1 MKNTLFILLFSYCFS
16 LIGQES
22 NLVTQ
27 KDMLN
32 ISSTETIAVHLN
44 TQTIL
49 PGEYLYFSITLKS
62 KEGLS
67 KQKLSKVA
75 YIALV
80 NPMGE
85 KVLLAQMLLKQ
96 ISNNGSEP
104 EGFLK
109 PLLKDQTHLNSVRG
123 QGDLFIP
130 VSLAT
135 GAYTLV
141 GYTQQMLQQDPED
154 LFIRPLAVINPYTNA
169 RIGTVNEIEAKN
181 TLDFTP
187 ETTVSNTVLEP
198 TIKNRDTITDTKL
211 MPVFGPLEK
220 ISFQDLSLKE
230 ISENGTGLSL
240 KEILGSKTI
249 ATLSIRKKESLQSFA
264 YFDKAPLEKIG
275 AQTALAEITGF
286 SQEEFQGERQVKHQ
300 RELQGE
306 RQGKLQ
312 LERQGEF
319 QGATISGRIV
329 ANDKKSTGLK
339 INDVSIALSFLG
351 ENMPFKLTNPA
362 ADGTFSFPI
371 NSPIN
376 NNNAVLEIMG
386 NAKNDYH
393 LVVNPLPLPHLASLP
408 KGTLQLYSKD
418 LYTLTQRSVY
428 NQIENAFNRF
438 KPDSIALENRPISDF
453 SHLESSEYILE
464 EYTLF
469 PTFEETVFEI
479 ISELSYQ
486 KTTDGGLVLYCKGV
500 SRNTPIAAPPLLFID
515 GIPVEDQE
523 QFRGYS
529 TQNIA
534 RIKVVQ
540 KQLVVGN
547 KIWNGLVQISTKNG
561 YPLEYIKSNDL
572 SVKALELPAL
582 QKKYYQIQKNTIEEN
597 QTIPKTVDQL
607 PHFNTQLL
615 WLPNSLVSLE
625 TTPSYFYTSS
635 VKGNYE
641 LKVFYQ
647 NLKGDEKVWTKVFR
661 VE

>member
-1 MKNTLFILLFSYCFS
+1 R
-16 LIGQES
+16 
-22 NLVTQ
+22 V
-27 KDMLN
+27 
-32 ISSTETIAVHLN
+32 
-44 TQTIL
+44 
-49 PGEYLYFSITLKS
+49 
-62 KEGLS
+62 
-67 KQKLSKVA
+67 
-75 YIALV
+75 
-80 NPMGE
+80 
-85 KVLLAQMLLKQ
+85 
-96 ISNNGSEP
+96 
-104 EGFLK
+104 
-109 PLLKDQTHLNSVRG
+109 
-123 QGDLFIP
+123 
-130 VSLAT
+130 
-135 GAYTLV
+135 
-141 GYTQQMLQQDPED
+141 
-154 LFIRPLAVINPYTNA
+154 
-169 RIGTVNEIEAKN
+169 GTVNEIEAKN

-187 ETTVSNTVLEP
+187 ETTVSNTALEP

-220 ISFQDLSLKE
+220 ISLQDLSLKE
-230 ISENGTGLSL
+230 ISDNGAGLSL
-240 KEILGSKTI
+240 KEILGNETI
-249 ATLSIRKKESLQSFA
+249 ATLSIRKKESLESFA
-264 YFDKAPLEKIG
+264 YFDKAPLEKKG
-275 AQTALAEITGF
+275 AQTTRAEITGF
-286 SQEEFQGERQVKHQ
+286 SQEKPQI
-300 RELQGE
+300 ELQ
-306 RQGKLQ
+306 R
-312 LERQGEF
+312 ERQGEF

-329 ANDKKSTGLK
+329 ANDKKSTQLK
-339 INDVSIALSFLG
+339 IHEVSIALSFLG

-386 NAKNDYH
+386 DAKNDYH

-418 LYTLTQRSVY
+418 LETLTQRSVY

>member
-49 PGEYLYFSITLKS
+49 PGEYLYFSVTLKS
-62 KEGLS
+62 KEGLL

-154 LFIRPLAVINPYTNA
+154 LFIRPLAVINPYTNS
-169 RIGTVNEIEAKN
+169 RVGTVNEIEAKN

-187 ETTVSNTVLEP
+187 ETTVSNTALEP

-220 ISFQDLSLKE
+220 ISLQDLSLKE
-230 ISENGTGLSL
+230 ISDNGAGLSL
-240 KEILGSKTI
+240 KEILGNETI
-249 ATLSIRKKESLQSFA
+249 ATLSIRKKESLESFA
-264 YFDKAPLEKIG
+264 YFDKAPLEKKG
-275 AQTALAEITGF
+275 AQTTRAEITGF
-286 SQEEFQGERQVKHQ
+286 SQEKPQIEFQEKPQI
-300 RELQGE
+300 ELQ
-306 RQGKLQ
+306 R
-312 LERQGEF
+312 ERQGEF
-319 QGATISGRIV
+319 QGASISGRIV
-329 ANDKKSTGLK
+329 ANDKKSTQLK
-339 INDVSIALSFLG
+339 INEVSIALSFLG

-408 KGTLQLYSKD
+408 KGTLKLYSKD
-418 LYTLTQRSVY
+418 LETLTQRSVY

-597 QTIPKTVDQL
+597 QTSPKTVDQL

-615 WLPNSLVSLE
+615 WLPNSFVSLE

>member
-1 MKNTLFILLFSYCFS
+1 
-16 LIGQES
+16 
-22 NLVTQ
+22 
-27 KDMLN
+27 MLN
-32 ISSTETIAVHLN
+32 ISGTETIAVHLN

-49 PGEYLYFSITLKS
+49 PGEYLYFSVTLKS
-62 KEGLS
+62 KEGLL

-109 PLLKDQTHLNSVRG
+109 AQLKDQTHLNSVRG

-154 LFIRPLAVINPYTNA
+154 LFLRPLAVINPYTNA
-169 RIGTVNEIEAKN
+169 RVGTVNEIEAKN

-187 ETTVSNTVLEP
+187 ETTVSNTALEP

-220 ISFQDLSLKE
+220 ISLQDLSLKE
-230 ISENGTGLSL
+230 ISDNGAGLSL
-240 KEILGSKTI
+240 KEILGNETI
-249 ATLSIRKKESLQSFA
+249 ATLSIRKKESLESFA
-264 YFDKAPLEKIG
+264 YFDKAPLEKKG
-275 AQTALAEITGF
+275 AQTTRAEITGF
-286 SQEEFQGERQVKHQ
+286 SQEKPQI
-300 RELQGE
+300 ELQ
-306 RQGKLQ
+306 R
-312 LERQGEF
+312 ERQGEF

-329 ANDKKSTGLK
+329 ANDKKSTQLK
-339 INDVSIALSFLG
+339 INEVSIALSFLG

-386 NAKNDYH
+386 EDKNDYH

-418 LYTLTQRSVY
+418 LETLTQRSVY

-438 KPDSIALENRPISDF
+438 KPDSIALENRPIADF
-453 SHLESSEYILE
+453 SHLESSDYLLE

-500 SRNTPIAAPPLLFID
+500 TRNTPIAAPPLLFID

-561 YPLEYIKSNDL
+561 YPLEYIKSNNL
-572 SVKALELPAL
+572 TVKALQLPAL
-582 QKKYYQIQKNTIEEN
+582 QKKYYQIQKNNLGKN
-597 QTIPKTVDQL
+597 QTSPNTRDQL

>member
-49 PGEYLYFSITLKS
+49 PGEYLYFSVTLKS
-62 KEGLS
+62 KEGLL

-154 LFIRPLAVINPYTNA
+154 LFIRPLAVINPYTNS
-169 RIGTVNEIEAKN
+169 RVGTVNEVEAKN

-187 ETTVSNTVLEP
+187 ETTVSNTALEA
-198 TIKNRDTITDTKL
+198 TIKNRDTITDAIL

-220 ISFQDLSLKE
+220 ISLQDLSLKE
-230 ISENGTGLSL
+230 IPKNGTGLSL

-264 YFDKAPLEKIG
+264 YFDKAPLEKKG
-275 AQTALAEITGF
+275 AQSTPAGAGNF
-286 SQEEFQGERQVKHQ
+286 SQEKP
-300 RELQGE
+300 
-306 RQGKLQ
+306 
-312 LERQGEF
+312 QGEF

-329 ANDKKSTGLK
+329 ANDKKSTQLK
-339 INDVSIALSFLG
+339 INEVSIALSFLG

-418 LYTLTQRSVY
+418 LETLTQRSVY

-572 SVKALELPAL
+572 TVKALELPAL

>member
-32 ISSTETIAVHLN
+32 ISGTETIAVHLN

-49 PGEYLYFSITLKS
+49 PGEYLYFSVTLKS
-62 KEGLS
+62 KEGLL

-109 PLLKDQTHLNSVRG
+109 PQLKDQTHLNSVRG

-169 RIGTVNEIEAKN
+169 RVGTVNEIEAKN

-187 ETTVSNTVLEP
+187 ETTVSNTALEP

-220 ISFQDLSLKE
+220 ISLQDLSLKE
-230 ISENGTGLSL
+230 ISDNGAGLSL
-240 KEILGSKTI
+240 KEILGNETI
-249 ATLSIRKKESLQSFA
+249 ATLSIRKKESLESFA
-264 YFDKAPLEKIG
+264 YFDKAPLEKKG
-275 AQTALAEITGF
+275 AQTTRAEITGF
-286 SQEEFQGERQVKHQ
+286 SQEKPQI
-300 RELQGE
+300 ELQ
-306 RQGKLQ
+306 R
-312 LERQGEF
+312 ERQGEF

-329 ANDKKSTGLK
+329 ANDKKSTQLK
-339 INDVSIALSFLG
+339 IHEVSIALSFLG

-386 NAKNDYH
+386 DAKNDYH

-418 LYTLTQRSVY
+418 LETLTQRSVY

-438 KPDSIALENRPISDF
+438 KPDSIALKNRPIADF
-453 SHLESSEYILE
+453 SHLESGDYLLE

-500 SRNTPIAAPPLLFID
+500 TRNTPIAAPPLLFID

-561 YPLEYIKSNDL
+561 YPLEYIKSNNL
-572 SVKALELPAL
+572 AIKTLQLPAL
-582 QKKYYQIQKNTIEEN
+582 QKKYYQIQKNTLRKN
-597 QTIPKTVDQL
+597 QTSPNTGDQL

-615 WLPNSLVSLE
+615 WLPHYALSPE
-625 TTPSYFYTSS
+625 KTAAYFYTSS
-635 VKGNYE
+635 VKGSYE

>member
-32 ISSTETIAVHLN
+32 ISGTETIAVHLN

-49 PGEYLYFSITLKS
+49 PGEYLYFSVTLKS
-62 KEGLS
+62 KEGLL

-109 PLLKDQTHLNSVRG
+109 PQLKDQTHLNSVRG

-154 LFIRPLAVINPYTNA
+154 LFLRPLAVINPYTNA
-169 RIGTVNEIEAKN
+169 RVGTVNEIEAKN

-187 ETTVSNTVLEP
+187 ETTVSNTALEP

-220 ISFQDLSLKE
+220 ISLQDLSLKE
-230 ISENGTGLSL
+230 ISDNGAGLSL
-240 KEILGSKTI
+240 KEILGNETI
-249 ATLSIRKKESLQSFA
+249 ATLSIRKKESLESFA
-264 YFDKAPLEKIG
+264 YFDKAPLEKKG
-275 AQTALAEITGF
+275 AQTTRAEIIGF
-286 SQEEFQGERQVKHQ
+286 SQEKPQI
-300 RELQGE
+300 ELQ
-306 RQGKLQ
+306 R
-312 LERQGEF
+312 ERQGEF

-329 ANDKKSTGLK
+329 ANDKKSTQLK
-339 INDVSIALSFLG
+339 IHEVSIALSFLG

-386 NAKNDYH
+386 DAKNDYH

-418 LYTLTQRSVY
+418 LETLTQRSVY

-438 KPDSIALENRPISDF
+438 KPDSIALENRPIADF
-453 SHLESSEYILE
+453 SHLESSDYLLE

-500 SRNTPIAAPPLLFID
+500 TRNTPIAAPPLLFID

-561 YPLEYIKSNDL
+561 YPLEYIKSNNL
-572 SVKALELPAL
+572 AIKTLQLPAL
-582 QKKYYQIQKNTIEEN
+582 QKKYYQIQKNTLRKN
-597 QTIPKTVDQL
+597 QTSPNTGDQL

-615 WLPNSLVSLE
+615 WLPHYALSPE
-625 TTPSYFYTSS
+625 KTAAYFYTSS

>member
-1 MKNTLFILLFSYCFS
+1 
-16 LIGQES
+16 
-22 NLVTQ
+22 
-27 KDMLN
+27 MLN
-32 ISSTETIAVHLN
+32 ISGTETIAVHLN

-49 PGEYLYFSITLKS
+49 PGEYLYFSVTLKS
-62 KEGLS
+62 KEGIS

-96 ISNNGSEP
+96 LSNNGSEP

-154 LFIRPLAVINPYTNA
+154 LFTCPLAVINPYTNA

-181 TLDFTP
+181 TLDFTR
-187 ETTVSNTVLEP
+187 ETTISNTALEP

-220 ISFQDLSLKE
+220 ISLQDLSLKE
-230 ISENGTGLSL
+230 I
-240 KEILGSKTI
+240 LGNETI
-249 ATLSIRKKESLQSFA
+249 ATLSIRKKESLESFA
-264 YFDKAPLEKIG
+264 YFDKAPLEKKRTQSTLSG
-275 AQTALAEITGF
+275 TENF
-286 SQEEFQGERQVKHQ
+286 SQEKPQG
-300 RELQGE
+300 
-306 RQGKLQ
+306 
-312 LERQGEF
+312 ERQGEF

-329 ANDKKSTGLK
+329 ANDKKSTQQK
-339 INDVSIALSFLG
+339 IHEVSIALSFLG

-386 NAKNDYH
+386 DAKNDYH

-418 LYTLTQRSVY
+418 LETLTQRSVY

-438 KPDSIALENRPISDF
+438 KPDSIALENRPIADF
-453 SHLESSEYILE
+453 SHLESSDYILE

-500 SRNTPIAAPPLLFID
+500 TRNTPIAAPPLLFID

-534 RIKVVQ
+534 RIKVIQ

-561 YPLEYIKSNDL
+561 YPLEYIKSNNL
-572 SVKALELPAL
+572 AIKTLQLPAL
-582 QKKYYQIQKNTIEEN
+582 QKKYYQIQKNTLGKN
-597 QTIPKTVDQL
+597 QTSPNTGDQL

-615 WLPNSLVSLE
+615 WLPHYAISPE
-625 TTPSYFYTSS
+625 KTAAYFYTSS
-635 VKGNYE
+635 VKGIYE

>member
-22 NLVTQ
+22 NLVSQ

-32 ISSTETIAVHLN
+32 ISGTETIAVHLN

-62 KEGLS
+62 KEGLL

-80 NPMGE
+80 NPLGE

-109 PLLKDQTHLNSVRG
+109 PQLKDQTHLNSVRG

-154 LFIRPLAVINPYTNA
+154 LFTRPLAVINPYTNA

-187 ETTVSNTVLEP
+187 ETTVSNTAFEP
-198 TIKNRDTITDTKL
+198 TIKNRDTITDAKL

-220 ISFQDLSLKE
+220 ISLQDLSLKE
-230 ISENGTGLSL
+230 IPENKTGLSL
-240 KEILGSKTI
+240 KEILGNETI
-249 ATLSIRKKESLQSFA
+249 ATLSIRKKESLESFA
-264 YFDKAPLEKIG
+264 YFDKAPLEKKG
-275 AQTALAEITGF
+275 AQTTRAEITGF
-286 SQEEFQGERQVKHQ
+286 SQEKPQI
-300 RELQGE
+300 ELQ
-306 RQGKLQ
+306 R
-312 LERQGEF
+312 ERQGEF

-329 ANDKKSTGLK
+329 ANDKKSTQLK
-339 INDVSIALSFLG
+339 INEVSIALSFLG

-418 LYTLTQRSVY
+418 LETLTQRSVY

-572 SVKALELPAL
+572 TVKALQLPAL

-615 WLPNSLVSLE
+615 WLPNNLVSLE

-647 NLKGDEKVWTKVFR
+647 NLKGDEKVWTKAFR

>member
-22 NLVTQ
+22 NLVSQ

-32 ISSTETIAVHLN
+32 ISGKETIAVHLN

-49 PGEYLYFSITLKS
+49 PGEYLYFSVTLKS
-62 KEGLS
+62 KEGIS

-96 ISNNGSEP
+96 ISNNGSKP

-109 PLLKDQTHLNSVRG
+109 PQLKDQTQLNSVRG

-181 TLDFTP
+181 ALNFTR
-187 ETTVSNTVLEP
+187 ETTVSNTALEP

-220 ISFQDLSLKE
+220 ISLQDLSLKE
-230 ISENGTGLSL
+230 I
-240 KEILGSKTI
+240 LGNETI
-249 ATLSIRKKESLQSFA
+249 ATLSIRKKESLESFA
-264 YFDKAPLEKIG
+264 YFDKAPLEKKRTQSTLSG
-275 AQTALAEITGF
+275 TENF
-286 SQEEFQGERQVKHQ
+286 SQEKPQG
-300 RELQGE
+300 
-306 RQGKLQ
+306 
-312 LERQGEF
+312 ERQGEF

-329 ANDKKSTGLK
+329 ANDKKSTQQK
-339 INDVSIALSFLG
+339 IHEVSIALSFLG

-386 NAKNDYH
+386 DAKNDYH

-418 LYTLTQRSVY
+418 LETLTQRSVY

-438 KPDSIALENRPISDF
+438 KPDSIALENRPIADF
-453 SHLESSEYILE
+453 SHLESSDYILE

-500 SRNTPIAAPPLLFID
+500 TRNTPIAAPPLLFID

-534 RIKVVQ
+534 RIKVIQ

-561 YPLEYIKSNDL
+561 YPLEYIKSNNIAIKTL
-572 SVKALELPAL
+572 QLPAL
-582 QKKYYQIQKNTIEEN
+582 QKKYYQIQKNTLGKN
-597 QTIPKTVDQL
+597 QTSPNTGDRL

-615 WLPNSLVSLE
+615 WLPHYALSPEKSAA
-625 TTPSYFYTSS
+625 YFHSSS
-635 VKGNYE
+635 VKGSYE

>member
-32 ISSTETIAVHLN
+32 ISGTETIAVHLN

-49 PGEYLYFSITLKS
+49 PGEYLYFSVTLKS
-62 KEGLS
+62 KEGLL

-109 PLLKDQTHLNSVRG
+109 PQLKDQTHLNSVRG

-154 LFIRPLAVINPYTNA
+154 LFLRPLAVINPYTNA
-169 RIGTVNEIEAKN
+169 RVGTVNEIEAKN

-187 ETTVSNTVLEP
+187 ETTVSNTALEP

-220 ISFQDLSLKE
+220 ISLQDLSLKE
-230 ISENGTGLSL
+230 ISDNGAGLSL
-240 KEILGSKTI
+240 KEILGNETI
-249 ATLSIRKKESLQSFA
+249 ATLSIRKKESLESFA
-264 YFDKAPLEKIG
+264 YFDKAPLEKKG
-275 AQTALAEITGF
+275 AQTTRAEITGF
-286 SQEEFQGERQVKHQ
+286 SQEKPQI
-300 RELQGE
+300 ELQ
-306 RQGKLQ
+306 R
-312 LERQGEF
+312 ERQGEF

-329 ANDKKSTGLK
+329 ANDKKSTQLK
-339 INDVSIALSFLG
+339 IHEVSIALSFLG

-386 NAKNDYH
+386 DAKNDYH

-408 KGTLQLYSKD
+408 KGTLQLYPKD
-418 LYTLTQRSVY
+418 LETLTQRSVY

-438 KPDSIALENRPISDF
+438 KPDSIALENRPIADF
-453 SHLESSEYILE
+453 SHLESSDYLLE

-561 YPLEYIKSNDL
+561 YPLEYIKSNNL
-572 SVKALELPAL
+572 TVKALQLPAL
-582 QKKYYQIQKNTIEEN
+582 QKKYYQIQKNTIKEN
-597 QTIPKTVDQL
+597 QTTPKTVDQL

-615 WLPNSLVSLE
+615 WLPNSFVSLE

>member
-1 MKNTLFILLFSYCFS
+1 MKNTLFILLFSYCSS

-32 ISSTETIAVHLN
+32 ISGTETIAVHLN
-44 TQTIL
+44 TQTIF
-49 PGEYLYFSITLKS
+49 PGEYLYFSVTLKS
-62 KEGLS
+62 KEGLL

-109 PLLKDQTHLNSVRG
+109 PQFKDQTHLNSVRG

-135 GAYTLV
+135 GAYTLL

-154 LFIRPLAVINPYTNA
+154 LFLRPLAVINPYTNA
-169 RIGTVNEIEAKN
+169 RVGTVNEIEAKN

-187 ETTVSNTVLEP
+187 ETTVSNTALEP

-220 ISFQDLSLKE
+220 ISLQDLSLKE
-230 ISENGTGLSL
+230 ISDNGAGLSL
-240 KEILGSKTI
+240 KEILGNETI
-249 ATLSIRKKESLQSFA
+249 ATLSIRKKESLESFA
-264 YFDKAPLEKIG
+264 YFNIAPLDKKG
-275 AQTALAEITGF
+275 AQTTRAEITGF
-286 SQEEFQGERQVKHQ
+286 SQEKP
-300 RELQGE
+300 
-306 RQGKLQ
+306 
-312 LERQGEF
+312 QGEF

-329 ANDKKSTGLK
+329 ANDKKSSQLK
-339 INDVSIALSFLG
+339 INEVSIALSFLG

-418 LYTLTQRSVY
+418 LETLTQRSVY

-438 KPDSIALENRPISDF
+438 KPDSIALENRPIADF

-500 SRNTPIAAPPLLFID
+500 TRNTPIAAPPLLFID

-561 YPLEYIKSNDL
+561 YPLEYIKNNNL
-572 SVKALELPAL
+572 AIKTLQLPAL
-582 QKKYYQIQKNTIEEN
+582 QKKYYQIQKNTLRKN
-597 QTIPKTVDQL
+597 QTSPNTGDQL

>member
-1 MKNTLFILLFSYCFS
+1 MKNTLFILLFSYSFS

-22 NLVTQ
+22 NLVSQ

-32 ISSTETIAVHLN
+32 ISGTETIAVDLN
-44 TQTIL
+44 TQIIL
-49 PGEYLYFSITLKS
+49 PGEYLYFSVTLKS

-67 KQKLSKVA
+67 NQKLSKVA

-104 EGFLK
+104 VGFLK

-169 RIGTVNEIEAKN
+169 RIGTVNEIGTKH

-187 ETTVSNTVLEP
+187 ETTVSNTAFEP

-211 MPVFGPLEK
+211 IPVFGPLEK
-220 ISFQDLSLKE
+220 ISLQDLSLKE
-230 ISENGTGLSL
+230 I
-240 KEILGSKTI
+240 LGNETI
-249 ATLSIRKKESLQSFA
+249 ATLSIRKKESLESFA
-264 YFDKAPLEKIG
+264 YFDKAPLEKKR
-275 AQTALAEITGF
+275 TPSTLAGTENF
-286 SQEEFQGERQVKHQ
+286 SQEKPQGERQ
-300 RELQGE
+300 R
-306 RQGKLQ
+306 
-312 LERQGEF
+312 ERQGEF
-319 QGATISGRIV
+319 QGATISGCIV
-329 ANDKKSTGLK
+329 ANDKKSTQLK
-339 INDVSIALSFLG
+339 IHEVSIALSFLG

-386 NAKNDYH
+386 DAKNDFH

-418 LYTLTQRSVY
+418 LETLTQRSVY

-438 KPDSIALENRPISDF
+438 KPDSIALENRPIADF
-453 SHLESSEYILE
+453 SHLESSDYILE

-500 SRNTPIAAPPLLFID
+500 TRNTPIAAPPLLFID

-561 YPLEYIKSNDL
+561 YPLEYIKSNHL
-572 SVKALELPAL
+572 AIKTLQLPAL
-582 QKKYYQIQKNTIEEN
+582 QKKYYQIQKNTLGKN
-597 QTIPKTVDQL
+597 QTSPNNGNQL

-615 WLPNSLVSLE
+615 WLPHYALSPE
-625 TTPSYFYTSS
+625 KTAAYFYTSS
-635 VKGNYE
+635 VKGSYE
-641 LKVFYQ
+641 LKAFY
-647 NLKGDEKVWTKVFR
+647 LDHEGIEKVWTKGFR

>member
-1 MKNTLFILLFSYCFS
+1 
-16 LIGQES
+16 
-22 NLVTQ
+22 
-27 KDMLN
+27 MLN
-32 ISSTETIAVHLN
+32 ISGTETIAVHLN

-49 PGEYLYFSITLKS
+49 PGEYLYFSVTLKS
-62 KEGLS
+62 KEGIS

-96 ISNNGSEP
+96 LSNNGSEP

-141 GYTQQMLQQDPED
+141 VYTQQMLQQDPED

-198 TIKNRDTITDTKL
+198 TIKNRDTITDNKL

-220 ISFQDLSLKE
+220 ISLQDLSLKE
-230 ISENGTGLSL
+230 I
-240 KEILGSKTI
+240 LGNETI
-249 ATLSIRKKESLQSFA
+249 ATLSIRKKESLESFA
-264 YFDKAPLEKIG
+264 YFDKAPLEKKG
-275 AQTALAEITGF
+275 AQTTRAKITGF
-286 SQEEFQGERQVKHQ
+286 SQEKPQI
-300 RELQGE
+300 ELQ
-306 RQGKLQ
+306 R
-312 LERQGEF
+312 ERQGEF

-329 ANDKKSTGLK
+329 ANDKKSTQLK
-339 INDVSIALSFLG
+339 IHEVSIALSFLG

-376 NNNAVLEIMG
+376 NNNAVLEIIG
-386 NAKNDYH
+386 DAKNDYH

-418 LYTLTQRSVY
+418 LETLTQRSVY

-438 KPDSIALENRPISDF
+438 KPDSIALENRPIADF
-453 SHLESSEYILE
+453 SHLESSDYILE

-479 ISELSYQ
+479 INELSYQ

-500 SRNTPIAAPPLLFID
+500 TRNTPIAAPPLLFID

-572 SVKALELPAL
+572 TVKALKLPAL
-582 QKKYYQIQKNTIEEN
+582 QKKYYQIQKNTIKEN

>member
-1 MKNTLFILLFSYCFS
+1 MKNTLFILLFSYCSS

-32 ISSTETIAVHLN
+32 ISGTETIAVHLN

-49 PGEYLYFSITLKS
+49 PGEYLYFSVTLKS
-62 KEGLS
+62 KESLL

-109 PLLKDQTHLNSVRG
+109 PQFKDQTHLNSVRG

-154 LFIRPLAVINPYTNA
+154 LFLRPLAVINPYTNA
-169 RIGTVNEIEAKN
+169 RVGTVNEIEAKN

-187 ETTVSNTVLEP
+187 ETTVSNTSLEP

-220 ISFQDLSLKE
+220 ISLQDLSLKE
-230 ISENGTGLSL
+230 ISDNGAGLSL
-240 KEILGSKTI
+240 KEILGNETI
-249 ATLSIRKKESLQSFA
+249 ATLSIRKKESLESFA
-264 YFDKAPLEKIG
+264 YFDKAPLEKKG
-275 AQTALAEITGF
+275 AQTTRAEITGF
-286 SQEEFQGERQVKHQ
+286 SQEKP
-300 RELQGE
+300 
-306 RQGKLQ
+306 
-312 LERQGEF
+312 QGEF

-329 ANDKKSTGLK
+329 ANDKKSTQLK
-339 INDVSIALSFLG
+339 IHEVSIALSFLG

-386 NAKNDYH
+386 DAKNDYH

-418 LYTLTQRSVY
+418 LETLTQRSVY

-438 KPDSIALENRPISDF
+438 KPDSIALENRPIADF
-453 SHLESSEYILE
+453 SRLESSDYLLE

-500 SRNTPIAAPPLLFID
+500 TRNTPIAAPPLLFID

-561 YPLEYIKSNDL
+561 YPLEYIKSNNL
-572 SVKALELPAL
+572 AIKTLQLPAL
-582 QKKYYQIQKNTIEEN
+582 QKKYYQIQKNNLGKN
-597 QTIPKTVDQL
+597 QTSPNTRDQL

-615 WLPNSLVSLE
+615 WLPHYALSLE

-635 VKGNYE
+635 VKGSYE

>member
-32 ISSTETIAVHLN
+32 ISGTETIAVHLN

-49 PGEYLYFSITLKS
+49 PGEYLYFSVTLKS
-62 KEGLS
+62 KEGLL

-154 LFIRPLAVINPYTNA
+154 LFIRPLAVINPYTNS
-169 RIGTVNEIEAKN
+169 RVGTVNEIEAKN

-187 ETTVSNTVLEP
+187 ETTVSNTALEP
-198 TIKNRDTITDTKL
+198 TIKNRDTITDAIL

-220 ISFQDLSLKE
+220 ISLQDLSLKE
-230 ISENGTGLSL
+230 IPENGTGLSL

-264 YFDKAPLEKIG
+264 YFDKAPLEKKG
-275 AQTALAEITGF
+275 AQSTPAGAGNF
-286 SQEEFQGERQVKHQ
+286 SQEKPQI
-300 RELQGE
+300 ELQ
-306 RQGKLQ
+306 R
-312 LERQGEF
+312 ERQGEF
-319 QGATISGRIV
+319 QGASISGRIV
-329 ANDKKSTGLK
+329 ANNKKSTQLK
-339 INDVSIALSFLG
+339 INEVSIALSFLG

-418 LYTLTQRSVY
+418 LETLTQRSVY

-561 YPLEYIKSNDL
+561 YPLEYIKSNNL
-572 SVKALELPAL
+572 TVKALQLPAL
-582 QKKYYQIQKNTIEEN
+582 QKKYYQIQKNTIKEN
-597 QTIPKTVDQL
+597 QTTPKTVDQL

-615 WLPNSLVSLE
+615 WLPNSFVSLE

-635 VKGNYE
+635 VKGSYE
-641 LKVFYQ
+641 LKVFHQ

>member
-1 MKNTLFILLFSYCFS
+1 
-16 LIGQES
+16 
-22 NLVTQ
+22 
-27 KDMLN
+27 MLN
-32 ISSTETIAVHLN
+32 ISGTETIAVHLN

-49 PGEYLYFSITLKS
+49 PGEYLYFSVTLKS
-62 KEGLS
+62 KEGLL

-169 RIGTVNEIEAKN
+169 RVGTVNEIEAKN

-187 ETTVSNTVLEP
+187 ETTVSNTALEP

-220 ISFQDLSLKE
+220 ISLQDLSLKE
-230 ISENGTGLSL
+230 ISDNGAGLSL
-240 KEILGSKTI
+240 KEILGNETI
-249 ATLSIRKKESLQSFA
+249 ATLSIRKKESLESFA
-264 YFDKAPLEKIG
+264 YFDKAPLEKKR
-275 AQTALAEITGF
+275 AQTTRAEITGF
-286 SQEEFQGERQVKHQ
+286 SQEKPQI
-300 RELQGE
+300 ELQ
-306 RQGKLQ
+306 R
-312 LERQGEF
+312 ERQGEF
-319 QGATISGRIV
+319 QGASISGRIV
-329 ANDKKSTGLK
+329 ANDKKSTQLK
-339 INDVSIALSFLG
+339 INEVSIALSFLG

-393 LVVNPLPLPHLASLP
+393 LVLNPLPLPHLASLP
-408 KGTLQLYSKD
+408 KGTLKLYSKD
-418 LYTLTQRSVY
+418 LETLTQRSVY

-438 KPDSIALENRPISDF
+438 KPDSIALENRPIADF
-453 SHLESSEYILE
+453 SHLESSDYLLE

-561 YPLEYIKSNDL
+561 YPLEYIKSNNL
-572 SVKALELPAL
+572 AIKTLQLPAL
-582 QKKYYQIQKNTIEEN
+582 QKKYYQIQKNTLRKN
-597 QTIPKTVDQL
+597 QTSPNTGDQL

-615 WLPNSLVSLE
+615 WLPHYALSPE
-625 TTPSYFYTSS
+625 KTAAYFYTSS
-635 VKGNYE
+635 VKGSYE

>member
-32 ISSTETIAVHLN
+32 ISGTETIAVHLN

-49 PGEYLYFSITLKS
+49 PGEYLYFSVTLKS
-62 KEGLS
+62 KEGLL

-109 PLLKDQTHLNSVRG
+109 PQFKDQTHLNSVRG

-154 LFIRPLAVINPYTNA
+154 LFLRPLAVINPYTNA
-169 RIGTVNEIEAKN
+169 RVGTVNEIEAKN

-187 ETTVSNTVLEP
+187 ETTVSNTSLEP

-220 ISFQDLSLKE
+220 ISLQDLSLKE
-230 ISENGTGLSL
+230 ISDNGAGLSL
-240 KEILGSKTI
+240 KEILGNETI
-249 ATLSIRKKESLQSFA
+249 ATLSIRKKESLESFA
-264 YFDKAPLEKIG
+264 YFDKAPLEKKG
-275 AQTALAEITGF
+275 AQTTRAEITGF
-286 SQEEFQGERQVKHQ
+286 SQEKPQI
-300 RELQGE
+300 ELQ
-306 RQGKLQ
+306 R
-312 LERQGEF
+312 ERQGEF

-329 ANDKKSTGLK
+329 ANDKKSTQLK
-339 INDVSIALSFLG
+339 IHEVSIALSFLG

-386 NAKNDYH
+386 DAKNDYH

-418 LYTLTQRSVY
+418 LETLTQRSVY

-438 KPDSIALENRPISDF
+438 KPDSIALENRPIADF
-453 SHLESSEYILE
+453 SHLESSDYLLE

-500 SRNTPIAAPPLLFID
+500 TRNTPIAAPPLLFID

-561 YPLEYIKSNDL
+561 YPLEYIKSNNL
-572 SVKALELPAL
+572 TVKALQLPAL
-582 QKKYYQIQKNTIEEN
+582 QKKYYQIQKNTIKEN
-597 QTIPKTVDQL
+597 QTTPKTVDQL

>member
-1 MKNTLFILLFSYCFS
+1 
-16 LIGQES
+16 
-22 NLVTQ
+22 
-27 KDMLN
+27 MLN
-32 ISSTETIAVHLN
+32 ISGTETIAVHLN

-49 PGEYLYFSITLKS
+49 PGEYLYFSVTLKS
-62 KEGLS
+62 KEGIS

-96 ISNNGSEP
+96 LSNNGSEP

-154 LFIRPLAVINPYTNA
+154 LFTRPLAVINPYTNA

-181 TLDFTP
+181 TLDFTR
-187 ETTVSNTVLEP
+187 ETTISNTALEP

-220 ISFQDLSLKE
+220 ISLQDLSLKE
-230 ISENGTGLSL
+230 I
-240 KEILGSKTI
+240 LGNETI
-249 ATLSIRKKESLQSFA
+249 ATLSIRKKESLESFA
-264 YFDKAPLEKIG
+264 YFDKAPLEKKRTQSTLSG
-275 AQTALAEITGF
+275 TENF
-286 SQEEFQGERQVKHQ
+286 SQEKPQG
-300 RELQGE
+300 
-306 RQGKLQ
+306 
-312 LERQGEF
+312 ERQGEF

-329 ANDKKSTGLK
+329 ANDKKSTQQK
-339 INDVSIALSFLG
+339 IHEVSIALSFLG

-386 NAKNDYH
+386 DAKNDYH

-418 LYTLTQRSVY
+418 LETLTQRSVY

-438 KPDSIALENRPISDF
+438 KPDSIALENRPIADF
-453 SHLESSEYILE
+453 SHLESSDYILE

-500 SRNTPIAAPPLLFID
+500 TRNTPIAAPPLLFID

-534 RIKVVQ
+534 RIKVIQ

-561 YPLEYIKSNDL
+561 YPLEYIKSNNIAIKTL
-572 SVKALELPAL
+572 QLPAL
-582 QKKYYQIQKNTIEEN
+582 QKKYYQIQKNTLGKN
-597 QTIPKTVDQL
+597 QTSPNTGDQL

-615 WLPNSLVSLE
+615 WLPHYAISPE
-625 TTPSYFYTSS
+625 KTAAYFYTSS
-635 VKGNYE
+635 VKGIYE

>member
-230 ISENGTGLSL
+230 ILENGAGLSL

-264 YFDKAPLEKIG
+264 YFNIAPLEKKG
-275 AQTALAEITGF
+275 AQSTPAGAGNF
-286 SQEEFQGERQVKHQ
+286 SQEKPQI
-300 RELQGE
+300 ELQ
-306 RQGKLQ
+306 R
-312 LERQGEF
+312 ERQGEF
-319 QGATISGRIV
+319 QGASISGRIV
-329 ANDKKSTGLK
+329 ANDKKSTQLK
-339 INDVSIALSFLG
+339 INEVSIALSFLG

-418 LYTLTQRSVY
+418 LETLTQRSVY

-597 QTIPKTVDQL
+597 QTSPKTVDQL

>member
-32 ISSTETIAVHLN
+32 ISGTETIAVHLN

-49 PGEYLYFSITLKS
+49 PGEYLYFSVTLKS
-62 KEGLS
+62 KEGLL

-109 PLLKDQTHLNSVRG
+109 PQLKDQTHLNSVRG

-169 RIGTVNEIEAKN
+169 RVGTVNEIEAKN

-187 ETTVSNTVLEP
+187 ETTVSNTALEP

-220 ISFQDLSLKE
+220 ISLQDLSLKE
-230 ISENGTGLSL
+230 ISDNGAGLSL
-240 KEILGSKTI
+240 KEILGNETI
-249 ATLSIRKKESLQSFA
+249 ATLSIRKKESLESFA
-264 YFDKAPLEKIG
+264 YFDKAPLEKKG
-275 AQTALAEITGF
+275 AQTTRAEITGF
-286 SQEEFQGERQVKHQ
+286 SQEKPQG
-300 RELQGE
+300 
-306 RQGKLQ
+306 
-312 LERQGEF
+312 ERQGEF

-329 ANDKKSTGLK
+329 ANDKKSTQLK
-339 INDVSIALSFLG
+339 IHEVSIALSFLG

-386 NAKNDYH
+386 DAKNDYH

-418 LYTLTQRSVY
+418 LETLTQRSVY

-438 KPDSIALENRPISDF
+438 KPDSIALENRPIADF
-453 SHLESSEYILE
+453 SHLESSDYILE

-500 SRNTPIAAPPLLFID
+500 TRNTPIAAPPLLFID

-561 YPLEYIKSNDL
+561 YPLEYIKSNNIA
-572 SVKALELPAL
+572 VKALQLPAL
-582 QKKYYQIQKNTIEEN
+582 QKKYYQIQKNTIG
-597 QTIPKTVDQL
+597 KKSD
-607 PHFNTQLL
+607 
-615 WLPNSLVSLE
+615 
-625 TTPSYFYTSS
+625 
-635 VKGNYE
+635 
-641 LKVFYQ
+641 
-647 NLKGDEKVWTKVFR
+647 
-661 VE
+661 

>member
-32 ISSTETIAVHLN
+32 ISGTETIAVHLN

-49 PGEYLYFSITLKS
+49 PGEYLYFSVTLKS
-62 KEGLS
+62 KEGLL

-109 PLLKDQTHLNSVRG
+109 PQLKDQTHLNSVRG

-154 LFIRPLAVINPYTNA
+154 LFLRPLAVINPYTNA
-169 RIGTVNEIEAKN
+169 RVGTVNEIEAKN

-187 ETTVSNTVLEP
+187 ETTVSNTALEP

-220 ISFQDLSLKE
+220 ISLQDLSLKE
-230 ISENGTGLSL
+230 ISDNGAGLSL
-240 KEILGSKTI
+240 KEILGNETI

-264 YFDKAPLEKIG
+264 YFDKAPLEKKG
-275 AQTALAEITGF
+275 AQTTRAEITGF
-286 SQEEFQGERQVKHQ
+286 SQEKPQI
-300 RELQGE
+300 ELQ
-306 RQGKLQ
+306 R
-312 LERQGEF
+312 ERQGEF

-329 ANDKKSTGLK
+329 ANDKKSTQLK
-339 INDVSIALSFLG
+339 IHEVSIALSFLG

-386 NAKNDYH
+386 DAKNDYQ

-418 LYTLTQRSVY
+418 LETLTQRSVY

-500 SRNTPIAAPPLLFID
+500 TRNTPIAAPPLLFID

-561 YPLEYIKSNDL
+561 YPLEYIKSNNL
-572 SVKALELPAL
+572 AIKTLQLPAL
-582 QKKYYQIQKNTIEEN
+582 QKKYYQIQKNTLRKN
-597 QTIPKTVDQL
+597 QTSPNTGDQL

-615 WLPNSLVSLE
+615 WLPHYALSPE
-625 TTPSYFYTSS
+625 KTAAYFYTSS
-635 VKGNYE
+635 VKGSYE

>member
-1 MKNTLFILLFSYCFS
+1 
-16 LIGQES
+16 
-22 NLVTQ
+22 
-27 KDMLN
+27 MLN
-32 ISSTETIAVHLN
+32 ISGTETIAVHLN

-49 PGEYLYFSITLKS
+49 PGEYLYFSVTLKS
-62 KEGLS
+62 KEGLL

-109 PLLKDQTHLNSVRG
+109 PQLKDQTHLNSVRG

-154 LFIRPLAVINPYTNA
+154 LFLRPLAVINPYTNA
-169 RIGTVNEIEAKN
+169 RVGTVNEIEAKN

-187 ETTVSNTVLEP
+187 ETTVSNTALEP

-220 ISFQDLSLKE
+220 ISLQDLSLKE
-230 ISENGTGLSL
+230 ISDNGAGLSL
-240 KEILGSKTI
+240 KEILGNETI
-249 ATLSIRKKESLQSFA
+249 ATLSIRKKESLESFA
-264 YFDKAPLEKIG
+264 YFDKAPLEKKG
-275 AQTALAEITGF
+275 AQTTRAEITGF
-286 SQEEFQGERQVKHQ
+286 SQEKPQI
-300 RELQGE
+300 ELQ
-306 RQGKLQ
+306 R
-312 LERQGEF
+312 ERQGEF

-329 ANDKKSTGLK
+329 ANDKKSTQLK
-339 INDVSIALSFLG
+339 IHEVSIALSFLG

-418 LYTLTQRSVY
+418 LETLTQRSVY

-438 KPDSIALENRPISDF
+438 KPDSIALENRPIADF

-500 SRNTPIAAPPLLFID
+500 TRNTPIAAPPLLFID

-561 YPLEYIKSNDL
+561 YPLEYIKSNNL
-572 SVKALELPAL
+572 AIKTLQLPAL
-582 QKKYYQIQKNTIEEN
+582 QKKYYQIQKNTLRKN
-597 QTIPKTVDQL
+597 QTSPNTGDQL

>member
-1 MKNTLFILLFSYCFS
+1 
-16 LIGQES
+16 
-22 NLVTQ
+22 
-27 KDMLN
+27 MLN
-32 ISSTETIAVHLN
+32 ISGTETIAVHLN

-49 PGEYLYFSITLKS
+49 PGEYLYFSVTLKS
-62 KEGLS
+62 KEGLL

-141 GYTQQMLQQDPED
+141 GYTQQMLQQDPKD

-169 RIGTVNEIEAKN
+169 RVGTVNEIEAKN

-198 TIKNRDTITDTKL
+198 TIKNRDTITDAKL

-220 ISFQDLSLKE
+220 ISLQDLSLKE
-230 ISENGTGLSL
+230 ILENGAGLSL

-249 ATLSIRKKESLQSFA
+249 ATLSIRKKESLESFA
-264 YFDKAPLEKIG
+264 YFDKAPLEKKRTQSTLSG
-275 AQTALAEITGF
+275 TENF
-286 SQEEFQGERQVKHQ
+286 SQEKPQG
-300 RELQGE
+300 
-306 RQGKLQ
+306 
-312 LERQGEF
+312 ERQGEF

-329 ANDKKSTGLK
+329 ANDKKSTQQK
-339 INDVSIALSFLG
+339 IHEVSIALSFLG

-418 LYTLTQRSVY
+418 LETLTQRSVY

-438 KPDSIALENRPISDF
+438 KPDSIALENRPIADF
-453 SHLESSEYILE
+453 SHLESSDYLLE

-615 WLPNSLVSLE
+615 WLPNSFVSLE

-635 VKGNYE
+635 VKGSYE

>member
-32 ISSTETIAVHLN
+32 ISGTETIAVHLN

-49 PGEYLYFSITLKS
+49 PGEYLYFSVTLKS
-62 KEGLS
+62 KEGLL

-109 PLLKDQTHLNSVRG
+109 PQFKDQTHLNSVRG

-154 LFIRPLAVINPYTNA
+154 LFLRPLAVINPYTNA
-169 RIGTVNEIEAKN
+169 RVGTVNEIEAKN

-187 ETTVSNTVLEP
+187 ETTVSNTALEP

-220 ISFQDLSLKE
+220 ISLQDLSLKE
-230 ISENGTGLSL
+230 ISDNGAGLSL
-240 KEILGSKTI
+240 KEILGNETI
-249 ATLSIRKKESLQSFA
+249 ATLSIRKKESLESFA
-264 YFDKAPLEKIG
+264 YFDKAPLEKKG
-275 AQTALAEITGF
+275 AQTTRAEITGF
-286 SQEEFQGERQVKHQ
+286 SQEKPQI
-300 RELQGE
+300 ELQ
-306 RQGKLQ
+306 R
-312 LERQGEF
+312 ERQGEF

-329 ANDKKSTGLK
+329 ANDKKSTQLK
-339 INDVSIALSFLG
+339 IHEVSIALSFLG

-386 NAKNDYH
+386 DAKNDYH

-418 LYTLTQRSVY
+418 LETLTQRSVY

-438 KPDSIALENRPISDF
+438 KPDSIALENRPIADF
-453 SHLESSEYILE
+453 SHLESSDYLLE

-500 SRNTPIAAPPLLFID
+500 TRNTPIAAPPLLFID

-561 YPLEYIKSNDL
+561 YPLEYIKSNNL
-572 SVKALELPAL
+572 TVKALQLPAL
-582 QKKYYQIQKNTIEEN
+582 QKKYYQIQKNTIKEN
-597 QTIPKTVDQL
+597 QTTPKTVDQL

>member
-1 MKNTLFILLFSYCFS
+1 
-16 LIGQES
+16 
-22 NLVTQ
+22 
-27 KDMLN
+27 MLN
-32 ISSTETIAVHLN
+32 ISGTETIAVHLN

-49 PGEYLYFSITLKS
+49 PGEYLYFSVTLKS
-62 KEGLS
+62 KEGLL

-109 PLLKDQTHLNSVRG
+109 PQFKDQTHLNSVRG

-169 RIGTVNEIEAKN
+169 RVGTVNEIEAKN

-187 ETTVSNTVLEP
+187 ETTVSNTSLEP

-220 ISFQDLSLKE
+220 ISLQDLSLKE
-230 ISENGTGLSL
+230 ISDNGAGLSL
-240 KEILGSKTI
+240 KEILGNETI
-249 ATLSIRKKESLQSFA
+249 ATLSIRKKESLESFA
-264 YFDKAPLEKIG
+264 YFDKAPLEKKG
-275 AQTALAEITGF
+275 AQTTRAEITGF
-286 SQEEFQGERQVKHQ
+286 SQEKP
-300 RELQGE
+300 
-306 RQGKLQ
+306 
-312 LERQGEF
+312 QGEF

-329 ANDKKSTGLK
+329 ANDKKSTQLK
-339 INDVSIALSFLG
+339 IHEVSIALSFLG

-386 NAKNDYH
+386 DAKNDYH

-418 LYTLTQRSVY
+418 LETLTQRSVY

-438 KPDSIALENRPISDF
+438 KPDSIALENRPIADF
-453 SHLESSEYILE
+453 SHLESSDYLLE

-500 SRNTPIAAPPLLFID
+500 TRNTPIAAPPLLFID

-561 YPLEYIKSNDL
+561 YPLEYIKSNNL
-572 SVKALELPAL
+572 TVKALQLPAL
-582 QKKYYQIQKNTIEEN
+582 QKKYYQIQKNTIKEN
-597 QTIPKTVDQL
+597 QTTPKTVDQL

>member
-1 MKNTLFILLFSYCFS
+1 
-16 LIGQES
+16 
-22 NLVTQ
+22 
-27 KDMLN
+27 MLN
-32 ISSTETIAVHLN
+32 ISGTETIAVHLN

-49 PGEYLYFSITLKS
+49 PGEYLYFSVTLKS
-62 KEGLS
+62 KEGLL

-109 PLLKDQTHLNSVRG
+109 PQLKDQTHLNSVRG

-154 LFIRPLAVINPYTNA
+154 LFLRPLAVINPYTNA
-169 RIGTVNEIEAKN
+169 RVGTVNEIEAKN

-187 ETTVSNTVLEP
+187 ETTVSNTALEP
-198 TIKNRDTITDTKL
+198 TIKNRDTITDAKL

-220 ISFQDLSLKE
+220 ISLQDLSLKE
-230 ISENGTGLSL
+230 ISDNGAGLSL
-240 KEILGSKTI
+240 KEILGNETI

-264 YFDKAPLEKIG
+264 YFDKAPLEKKG
-275 AQTALAEITGF
+275 AQTTRAEITGF
-286 SQEEFQGERQVKHQ
+286 SQEKPQI
-300 RELQGE
+300 ELQ
-306 RQGKLQ
+306 R
-312 LERQGEF
+312 ERQGEF

-329 ANDKKSTGLK
+329 ANDKKSTQLK
-339 INDVSIALSFLG
+339 IHEVSIALSFLG

-418 LYTLTQRSVY
+418 LETLTQRSVY

-438 KPDSIALENRPISDF
+438 KPDSIALENRPIADF
-453 SHLESSEYILE
+453 SHLESSDYLLE

-500 SRNTPIAAPPLLFID
+500 TRNTPIAAPPLLFID

-561 YPLEYIKSNDL
+561 YPLEYIKSNNL
-572 SVKALELPAL
+572 AIKTLQLPAL
-582 QKKYYQIQKNTIEEN
+582 QKKYYQIQKNTLRKN
-597 QTIPKTVDQL
+597 QTSPNTGDQL

-615 WLPNSLVSLE
+615 WLPHYALSPE
-625 TTPSYFYTSS
+625 KTAAYFYTSS
-635 VKGNYE
+635 VKGSYE

>member
-22 NLVTQ
+22 NLVSQ

-32 ISSTETIAVHLN
+32 ISGTETIAVHLN

-49 PGEYLYFSITLKS
+49 PGEYLYFSVTLKS
-62 KEGLS
+62 KEGLL

-96 ISNNGSEP
+96 ISNNGSKP

-109 PLLKDQTHLNSVRG
+109 PQLKDQTQLNSVRG

-181 TLDFTP
+181 ALNFTR
-187 ETTVSNTVLEP
+187 ETTVSNTALEP

-220 ISFQDLSLKE
+220 ISLQDLSLKE
-230 ISENGTGLSL
+230 I
-240 KEILGSKTI
+240 LGNETI
-249 ATLSIRKKESLQSFA
+249 ATLSIRKKESLESFA
-264 YFDKAPLEKIG
+264 YFDKAPLEKKRTHSTLSG
-275 AQTALAEITGF
+275 TENF
-286 SQEEFQGERQVKHQ
+286 SQEKPQG
-300 RELQGE
+300 
-306 RQGKLQ
+306 
-312 LERQGEF
+312 ERQGEF

-329 ANDKKSTGLK
+329 ANDKKSTQQK
-339 INDVSIALSFLG
+339 IHEVSIALSFLG

-386 NAKNDYH
+386 DAKNDYH

-418 LYTLTQRSVY
+418 LETLTQRSVY

-438 KPDSIALENRPISDF
+438 KPDSIALENRPIADF
-453 SHLESSEYILE
+453 SHLESSDYILE

-500 SRNTPIAAPPLLFID
+500 TRNTPIAAPPLLFID
-515 GIPVEDQE
+515 GIPVEDQ
-523 QFRGYS
+523 
-529 TQNIA
+529 
-534 RIKVVQ
+534 
-540 KQLVVGN
+540 
-547 KIWNGLVQISTKNG
+547 
-561 YPLEYIKSNDL
+561 
-572 SVKALELPAL
+572 
-582 QKKYYQIQKNTIEEN
+582 
-597 QTIPKTVDQL
+597 
-607 PHFNTQLL
+607 
-615 WLPNSLVSLE
+615 
-625 TTPSYFYTSS
+625 
-635 VKGNYE
+635 
-641 LKVFYQ
+641 
-647 NLKGDEKVWTKVFR
+647 
-661 VE
+661 